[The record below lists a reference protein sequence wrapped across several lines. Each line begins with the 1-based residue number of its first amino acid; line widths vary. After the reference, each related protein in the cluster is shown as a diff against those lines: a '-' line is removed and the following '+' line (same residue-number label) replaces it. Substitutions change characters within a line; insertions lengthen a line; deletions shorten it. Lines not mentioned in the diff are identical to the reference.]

1 MTTNPA
7 LTERIAEAVRQALS
21 DGEALQCTRVWEAW
35 LYKTMTDEDFTDA
48 SDGPLVE
55 EVTAAVLPL
64 IAAEVRK
71 AQADALRS
79 AVRDMGDW
87 ADEVYVIAGDPLDED
102 TWTDIT
108 TGEWMTARADTIE
121 KEGRP

>member
-1 MTTNPA
+1 MTTDPTP
-7 LTERIAEAVRQALS
+7 LQERIAEAVRQALS

-55 EVTAAVLPL
+55 EVAAAVLP
-64 IAAEVRK
+64 IIRA

-79 AVRDMGDW
+79 AVQDMGDW
-87 ADEVYVIAGDPLDED
+87 ADELYVTGDPLDED
-102 TWTDIT
+102 TWADIT
-108 TGEWMTARADTIE
+108 TGEWLTARADTIE